1 MEDKSI
7 SYPYIK
13 ITNNE
18 NKIKQKNPNNISIYK
33 NIKKSFAKRKSI
45 LRRPKLN
52 SFLKKASVNNLSS
65 DSLMNKNFSYYKDK
79 FLKNINNDTKE
90 DYNKINISKNSENKK
105 PKINNSD
112 AFLSSDAL
120 VKNFLEQNIK
130 KNISFK
136 YLSKYLKP
144 LPINQKSSKGKN
156 VFTLKKRIIF
166 EKDIYRI
173 SLYVNFNNYKESNLY
188 IGNKLDLNQNNTSYI
203 NNTKISN
210 EGFPLLKK
218 ITNLDKA
225 LIKDGQRESNGNI
238 LYKDDEEEKKETVIN
253 IINSDNSYELIKKK
267 LTKSKSDEKEKS
279 DEEKEKQHNK
289 IEDNKY
295 LKKIILKNRL
305 KNRDNS
311 DLKIFDTYE
320 QKNKKILGVINQN
333 FKNKNRIRNNSLEE
347 NLKMINKKN
356 ELFFRKRKLN
366 EISNKMNAFSHK
378 LHYLN
383 NKLNSCLE
391 STKDVFNKD
400 IVNIFN

>member
-33 NIKKSFAKRKSI
+33 NVKKSFAKRKSI

-90 DYNKINISKNSENKK
+90 DYNKINFSKNSENKK

-120 VKNFLEQNIK
+120 VKNFLDQNIK

-210 EGFPLLKK
+210 EGFPMIKK

-225 LIKDGQRESNGNI
+225 LIKDGQRKSNGNI

-279 DEEKEKQHNK
+279 DEEKEKQDNK

>member
-90 DYNKINISKNSENKK
+90 DYNKINFSKNSENKK

-120 VKNFLEQNIK
+120 VKNFLDQNIK

-144 LPINQKSSKGKN
+144 LSINQKSSKGKN

-210 EGFPLLKK
+210 EGFPMIKK

-225 LIKDGQRESNGNI
+225 LIKDGQRKSNGNI

-253 IINSDNSYELIKKK
+253 IINIDNSYELIKKK

-279 DEEKEKQHNK
+279 DEEKEKQDNK